1 MVTGDS
7 LLTALYTAKGCGII
21 GRKYNTNIK
30 IDKLKID
37 KGSMDGDAKSMNKAI
52 KEEEEEDDFITSTT
66 EKNVLVLTLLNH
78 SNNQKKIISDSNGT
92 KTQSG
97 IISSSTKGDK
107 ISNKRKK
114 KRQSLVW
121 CDTDGNILYHYRKE
135 KVSKIDQIEII
146 KNRRKTS
153 NKNKNKNKSKEKKFS
168 TINKCEFDIRNNH
181 ATDTENLLVSMS
193 SRELSVLGR
202 FDLATSGDVVSYLA
216 KKRRM
221 TNNDSG
227 DVKKDLKRYE
237 RRKDRISL
245 DLDDLRSL
253 KYLKVSPY
261 IFLCC
266 SLSLLLDHGDH
277 RIYFLLYFKFLGKK
291 N

>member
-30 IDKLKID
+30 IDKLEND
-37 KGSMDGDAKSMNKAI
+37 KGSMDGDATSMNKAI
-52 KEEEEEDDFITSTT
+52 KEEEEDDFITSTT

-78 SNNQKKIISDSNGT
+78 SNNQKKIMTDSSGT

-153 NKNKNKNKSKEKKFS
+153 NKNKNKNKSKEKNFS

-216 KKRRM
+216 NKRRV

-227 DVKKDLKRYE
+227 DVKKDLKRYK

-253 KYLKVSPY
+253 KYLKVSAY

-266 SLSLLLDHGDH
+266 SLSLLLDYGHY
-277 RIYFLLYFKFLGKK
+277 RIYFLLYFEFLGKK